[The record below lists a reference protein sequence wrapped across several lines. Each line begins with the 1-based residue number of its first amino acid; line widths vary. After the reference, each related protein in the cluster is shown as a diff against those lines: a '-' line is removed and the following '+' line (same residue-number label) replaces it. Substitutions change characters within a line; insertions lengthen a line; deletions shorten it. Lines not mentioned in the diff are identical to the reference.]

1 MDAMLPQFSDDQE
14 DSVRLLLRTV
24 RLGIW
29 LMPWSMV
36 LAFALLFLC
45 VEAITGL
52 SGIPVAVRFVVDAA
66 DPIAILQFKMVV
78 VVHLIDALWYLVNR
92 DQIDISVHYAST
104 SIFSHIS
111 ELLLFWLSLWSTLV
125 ATILLV
131 TRMTIPLK
139 IQMARMVNPQT
150 RHVAGLSPQLE

>member
-1 MDAMLPQFSDDQE
+1 
-14 DSVRLLLRTV
+14 
-24 RLGIW
+24 
-29 LMPWSMV
+29 MPWAMV
-36 LAFALLFLC
+36 LFFAWS
-45 VEAITGL
+45 L
-52 SGIPVAVRFVVDAA
+52 SYVGALAGIPGYEIAARFVLDAV

-78 VVHLIDALWYLVNR
+78 VVHLIDALWFLINR

-111 ELLLFWLSLWSTLV
+111 ELLLLWLSLWSTLI

-139 IQMARMVNPQT
+139 IQLARMVNPQT